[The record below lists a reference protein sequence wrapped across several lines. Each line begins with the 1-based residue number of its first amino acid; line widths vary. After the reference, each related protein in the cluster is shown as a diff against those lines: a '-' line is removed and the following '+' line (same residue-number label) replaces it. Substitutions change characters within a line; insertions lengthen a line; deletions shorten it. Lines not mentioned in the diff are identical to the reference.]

1 MADSTAAGPSVG
13 RVILVGGGPGH
24 PDLLTVRAV
33 RALESA
39 DVIFYD
45 RIGPVD
51 FLADLPQHPELVDV
65 GKRPG
70 NHPVPQWRI
79 DQLIVEHALAGRTVV
94 RLKGGD
100 PFVLGRGGEEWAACL
115 RAGVPVEMVPGVSA
129 MTAAPAAAG
138 IPVTHRGKSTGVLM
152 ISGHEDIDV
161 APLVAWPHTIVVLM
175 GMKRLPM
182 LCVDLVA
189 AGKSASTPVA
199 VVQSA
204 WTPDQREVRGTLV
217 TIADAVSA
225 SGLTNP
231 AVIVIGDVAAGIGP
245 DD

>member
-1 MADSTAAGPSVG
+1 MAGPPVG
-13 RVILVGGGPGH
+13 RVVLVGGGPGA
-24 PDLLTVRAV
+24 PDLLTVRAI

-51 FLADLPQHPELVDV
+51 YLAELPQHPELIDV

-79 DQLIVEHALAGRTVV
+79 DELIVDHALAGRTVV

-115 RAGVPVEMVPGVSA
+115 KAGVPVEVVPGVSA
-129 MTAAPAAAG
+129 MTAAPAAVG
-138 IPVTHRGKSTGVLM
+138 IPVTQRGRSTGVLM

-175 GMKRLPM
+175 GMKRLAM
-182 LCVDLVA
+182 LCADLAA
-189 AGKSASTPVA
+189 AGKRASTPVA

-204 WTPDQREVRGTLV
+204 WTPEQREVRGTLE
-217 TIADAVSA
+217 TIVAAVA
-225 SGLTNP
+225 AAGITNP
-231 AVIVIGDVAAGIGP
+231 AVIVIGEVAAGIGP

>member
-1 MADSTAAGPSVG
+1 MGGSGADGPRVG
-13 RVILVGGGPGH
+13 RVILVGGGPGD
-24 PDLLTVRAV
+24 PDLLTVRAI

-39 DVIFYD
+39 DVILHD

-51 FLADLPQHPELVDV
+51 FLADLPQRPELVDV

-70 NHPVPQWRI
+70 DHPVPQWRI
-79 DQLIVEHALAGRTVV
+79 DQLIVEHALAGRTVA

-129 MTAAPAAAG
+129 MTAAPAAIG

-175 GMKRLPM
+175 GMKRLAM
-182 LCVDLVA
+182 LCADLVA
-189 AGKSASTPVA
+189 AGKPGDTPVA

-204 WTPDQREVRGTLV
+204 WTPEQRHAQGKLDSIVGEV
-217 TIADAVSA
+217 AA
-225 SGLTNP
+225 SGVTNP
-231 AVIVIGDVAAGIGP
+231 AVIVIGDVAAGLGP
-245 DD
+245 HD